1 MKKEY
6 KPIGYGEGDQ
16 EALEEWVESKPKIW
30 VFAGD
35 EGWIDLSS
43 AKFLD
48 IAEDVFGRDKITFEY
63 AGQTYESIA
72 VYKDKP

>member
-1 MKKEY
+1 MKN
-6 KPIGYGEGDQ
+6 IRT
-16 EALEEWVESKPKIW
+16 W

-35 EGWIDLSS
+35 EGWIDLSI

-48 IAEDVFGRDKITFEY
+48 IAEDMFGRDKITFEY

-72 VYKDKP
+72 VYTDNKP